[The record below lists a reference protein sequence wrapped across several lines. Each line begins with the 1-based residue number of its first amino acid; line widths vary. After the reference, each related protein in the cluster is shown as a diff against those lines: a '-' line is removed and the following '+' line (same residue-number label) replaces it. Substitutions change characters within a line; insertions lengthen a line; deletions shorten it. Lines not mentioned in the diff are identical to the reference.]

1 MIILRSFSRVEQVSK
16 VSKVIYELPKLV
28 SSFQGSNYY
37 GKVCLRKMG
46 DMKDVVNAMDQ
57 SKKRRAVR
65 AVWMPLSAHLSSS
78 EDLGIDKSIFI
89 NPKTFH
95 LTVLML
101 KLWNEERVATAAEVL
116 QKVSPKVMNALKDHP
131 ISIRLKGLDCMRGSV
146 SEACVLYTPVE
157 EIGGEGRLM
166 RACQVIIDAYVK
178 AGLVL
183 QKDACQKLKLHGT
196 VMNVKFRKRTTRT
209 RKIGSFDARD
219 IFERYGSEEWDLGI
233 DKSIFINPK
242 TFLLTVLMLKLW
254 NEERVATA
262 AEVLQKVSPKVM
274 RALKDRPISIRLK
287 GLLHGTVMNVKFRK
301 RTVRTRKIGSFD
313 ARDIFEQYGSEEWGE
328 YVIGEA
334 HLSQRFKYERSG
346 YYHRCASIPFP

>member
-1 MIILRSFSRVEQVSK
+1 
-16 VSKVIYELPKLV
+16 
-28 SSFQGSNYY
+28 
-37 GKVCLRKMG
+37 MG

-131 ISIRLKGLDCMRGSV
+131 ISIRLKGLEVHCFSHVQDCMRGSV

>member
-1 MIILRSFSRVEQVSK
+1 MGRAKENLRTLTVSWEMAEGSSVGNVSRASEQADYSHFISLPLAVHPGLVEKLQNFQNSILGN
-16 VSKVIYELPKLV
+16 LD
-28 SSFQGSNYY
+28 SSQ
-37 GKVCLRKMG
+37 
-46 DMKDVVNAMDQ
+46 
-57 SKKRRAVR
+57 
-65 AVWMPLSAHLSSS
+65 
-78 EDLGIDKSIFI
+78 DLGIDKSIFI

-101 KLWNEERVATAAEVL
+101 KLWNEERVAAAAEVL
-116 QKVSPKVMNALKDHP
+116 QKVSPKVMKALKDRP

-183 QKDACQKLKLHGT
+183 QKDACRKLK
-196 VMNVKFRKRTTRT
+196 
-209 RKIGSFDARD
+209 
-219 IFERYGSEEWDLGI
+219 
-233 DKSIFINPK
+233 
-242 TFLLTVLMLKLW
+242 
-254 NEERVATA
+254 
-262 AEVLQKVSPKVM
+262 
-274 RALKDRPISIRLK
+274 
-287 GLLHGTVMNVKFRK
+287 LHGTVMNVKFRK

-313 ARDIFEQYGSEEWGE
+313 AHDIFEQYGSEEWGE

-334 HLSQRFKYERSG
+334 HLSQRFKYDRSG